1 MAIELLPVPPLR
13 NLSASQDVRR
23 LMDHLNAI
31 QVQVGRLSDNA
42 DLPATPSAIVVR
54 QGAGKVVEIVVTFA
68 EPPFPWLAE
77 LWRST
82 TNDVTVATKI
92 ATETSHTFHDT
103 NVSYASTYYYFARTV
118 GLGGANFSGYSP
130 SSGHSITVS
139 QVVTGDITA
148 LNITAAE
155 LAALAVTT
163 GKINDNAVTVRGQY
177 SNDASFAL
185 TTSFQEIGT
194 LTISTDG
201 GDVVVLGK
209 CGVSPTALVLATGR
223 PSISVKLTKDSITGT
238 LLDTQATEFSD
249 DTTDLLHVSVVLIG
263 LDSSPASTQTYK
275 LAARYDNTNTGG
287 EASLRRIVHFN
298 LKK

>member
-31 QVQVGRLSDNA
+31 QTQVGRLSDNA
-42 DLPATPSAIVVR
+42 DLPDTPSAIVVR

-139 QVVTGDITA
+139 QVVTGDVGSGEIWTG
-148 LNITAAE
+148 NIAGV
-155 LAALAVTT
+155 AVTT
-163 GKINDNAVTVRGQY
+163 AKRQ
-177 SNDASFAL
+177 L
-185 TTSFQEIGT
+185 
-194 LTISTDG
+194 
-201 GDVVVLGK
+201 
-209 CGVSPTALVLATGR
+209 LATASGNF
-223 PSISVKLTKDSITGT
+223 SVGVGASQTVTITHSLGVIPILTPLFIVTSGTPDDGVWGITTNGT
-238 LLDTQATEFSD
+238 SQT
-249 DTTDLLHVSVVLIG
+249 SVDVFN
-263 LDSSPASTQTYK
+263 
-275 LAARYDNTNTGG
+275 AADAAGTIDGTITIQY
-287 EASLRRIVHFN
+287 F
-298 LKK
+298 